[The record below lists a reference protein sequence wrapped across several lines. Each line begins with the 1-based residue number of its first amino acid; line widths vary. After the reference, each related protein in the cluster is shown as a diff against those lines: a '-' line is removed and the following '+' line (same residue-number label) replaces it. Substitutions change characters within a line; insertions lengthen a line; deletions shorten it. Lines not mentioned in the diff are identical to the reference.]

1 MFVFAPTAAVPA
13 LTRAQ
18 IKASSSFDGNDSYLG
33 WAETE
38 IPCSAADTCT
48 HALGLK
54 VRMWVLANF
63 IFFRFLYHTLY
74 FGFWEISIS
83 KNKTRWLI
91 SVLNFLLFPPTP
103 PSPQAQQENLCD
115 LFLLLQSLVTTP
127 ALMLSALFHGVAGS
141 EVQGSSLVWEA
152 LGLSAAILLHR
163 PQLGTGSCRSHDH
176 RAEQTAPEHPVQQLG
191 DKSVRM
197 AVPVLAGN

>member
-91 SVLNFLLFPPTP
+91 SVLNFLLFPPNP

-115 LFLLLQSLVTTP
+115 LFLLLQSLVTRP

-141 EVQGSSLVWEA
+141 EVQGSWSGKHWGYLQW
-152 LGLSAAILLHR
+152 SCCTDHSW
-163 PQLGTGSCRSHDH
+163 GTGSCRSQDH

-191 DKSVRM
+191 DKSVSM